1 MLQNPNLIFSHA
13 GEQTQ
18 GLAPGRKAGTTELS
32 PQTENLETG
41 AQILEYFRFETFD
54 LGMFSWY
61 SHYWII
67 QLVVKVSGSEL

>member
-1 MLQNPNLIFSHA
+1 MLQNPNPIFSNA

-18 GLAPGRKAGTTELS
+18 GLAPGRKASTTELS
-32 PQTENLETG
+32 SQAENLETW

-61 SHYWII
+61 PYY
-67 QLVVKVSGSEL
+67 